1 MDNSNNSFEN
11 YPEGQVFFSFFPV
24 VDPDYYNF
32 FPPIGDLAPPPIPNG
47 DLAPSP
53 IPNGDL
59 APPPIPNGDLAPLPI
74 PIDDVN
80 ATDNNSTIGIEDTLI
95 RTRIIRNR
103 TNSQYRL
110 CGVPGVCNPSAIP
123 SCLNVTVGDCDE
135 CSSTASGFFVF
146 IILIL
151 GLAVLIGN
159 LLILLVTARL
169 HKRRTVKSN
178 DWFKASLAVS
188 DVITGKIMT
197 LKTRSN

>member
-1 MDNSNNSFEN
+1 MDYSNNSFEN
-11 YPEGQVFFSFFPV
+11 YHEGQVFFSFFPV
-24 VDPDYYNF
+24 VDPDYYDF
-32 FPPIGDLAPPPIPNG
+32 LPPIQDLAPP
-47 DLAPSP
+47 P

-80 ATDNNSTIGIEDTLI
+80 ATDNNFTIGIEDTLI

-110 CGVPGVCNPSAIP
+110 CGVPGICNPSAIP

-151 GLAVLIGN
+151 GLAILVGN
-159 LLILLVTARL
+159 SLILLVTARL
-169 HKRRTVKSN
+169 HKKRTVKSN